1 MKLIDYNPD
10 DQVYFIQSFIN
21 RCQSLCDKINDDK
34 ETKNPNV
41 NEFLLSQIIQK

>member
-10 DQVYFIQSFIN
+10 DQLYFLESFIN
-21 RCQSLCDKINDDK
+21 RCQLLCDKINDGK